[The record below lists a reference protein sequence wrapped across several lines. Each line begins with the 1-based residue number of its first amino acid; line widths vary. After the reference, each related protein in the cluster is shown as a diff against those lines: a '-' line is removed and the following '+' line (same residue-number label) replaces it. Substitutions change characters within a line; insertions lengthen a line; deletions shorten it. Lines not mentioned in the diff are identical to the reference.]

1 MFFLKMD
8 IPVGSR
14 FGSLDWERVSISSS
28 KLPNNY
34 TDSRRSPD
42 IQIGGVP
49 STSNNYVSKIKQKF
63 GLFLLEELFGRI
75 PVTKARE
82 KLVLCLLRL
91 SSTCSLYPKCF

>member
-1 MFFLKMD
+1 MPSSATDMCETLHEPFLFIWSGGYFLVFFLKMD

-49 STSNNYVSKIKQKF
+49 STSNIMF
-63 GLFLLEELFGRI
+63 
-75 PVTKARE
+75 
-82 KLVLCLLRL
+82 
-91 SSTCSLYPKCF
+91 PK